1 MNKSGEIRK
10 IMTILLIGAISMTLT
25 SCGGGGGGEAGSPE
39 AGPSSVNSNGNPERK
54 LEDLYIDQTNELTAM
69 AELNVLVQMES
80 TRSFLSICPEPAG
93 GIDVNNLNYDSCII
107 RAPLDDN
114 PTAFKL
120 MLPNHIDK
128 LVAIVWFYQAGKQ
141 PLVAEW
147 QRSTTA
153 GSALD
158 NIWQISEAG

>member
-25 SCGGGGGGEAGSPE
+25 SCGGGGGGEAGSPSNVT
-39 AGPSSVNSNGNPERK
+39 GNGNPERK
-54 LEDLYIDQTNELTAM
+54 LEDLYIDQTNELTAI

-147 QRSTTA
+147 QRSTAA
-153 GSALD
+153 GSSLD
-158 NIWQISEAG
+158 NVWQIGETG

>member
-25 SCGGGGGGEAGSPE
+25 SCGGGGGGEAASPSNVT
-39 AGPSSVNSNGNPERK
+39 GNGNPERK

-69 AELNVLVQMES
+69 AELNVLVEMES

-147 QRSTTA
+147 QRSTAA

>member
-1 MNKSGEIRK
+1 MNKLGQIRK
-10 IMTILLIGAISMTLT
+10 KMIVLFIGTMSITLA
-25 SCGGGGGGEAGSPE
+25 SCGGGGGGEAASPSNVT
-39 AGPSSVNSNGNPERK
+39 GNGNPEQK

-69 AELNVLVQMES
+69 AELNVLVQMKS
-80 TRSFLSICPEPAG
+80 ARSFLSICPEPAG

-147 QRSTTA
+147 QRSTAA

-158 NIWQISEAG
+158 NIWQIGETG